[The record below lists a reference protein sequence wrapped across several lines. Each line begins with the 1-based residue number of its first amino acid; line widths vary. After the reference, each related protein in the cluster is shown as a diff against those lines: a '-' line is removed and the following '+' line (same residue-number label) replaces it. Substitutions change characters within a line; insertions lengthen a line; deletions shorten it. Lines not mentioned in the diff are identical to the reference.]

1 MRMAEKIGL
10 ALLLSVLG
18 LVSLWL
24 QFALQEDTPPLVT
37 NTSIHEPNY
46 YVENFTAIG
55 MNEKNSRT
63 YLLEAKRMAH
73 YQDDNTALLDIP
85 HLIQYQTGLPPR
97 HVYAESGWLSGDG
110 KEILLT
116 GNVRVIQGQNKNT
129 SGGIQHSDKMRIHLE
144 PNSSSL
150 RQSG

>member
-24 QFALQEDTPPLVT
+24 QFGILEDAPPPLT
-37 NTSIHEPNY
+37 KTISHEPDY

-55 MNEKNSRT
+55 MNKQNTRT

-73 YQDDNTALLDIP
+73 YQDDNTALLDVP
-85 HLIQYQTGLPPR
+85 HLIQYQKGLPPR
-97 HVYAESGWLSGDG
+97 HIYADSGWLSGDG
-110 KEILLT
+110 QEILLT
-116 GNVRVIQGQNKNT
+116 GNVRVIQGQSENT
-129 SGGIQHSDKMRIHLE
+129 TGGIQHSEKLRIYLE
-144 PNSSSL
+144 PKKSS
-150 RQSG
+150 

>member
-24 QFALQEDTPPLVT
+24 QFGILEDSPAPITK
-37 NTSIHEPNY
+37 TSRHKPDY

-63 YLLEAKRMAH
+63 YLLEATRMAH
-73 YQDDNTALLDIP
+73 YPDDNTALLDVP
-85 HLIQYQTGLPPR
+85 HLIQYQQGLPPR

-110 KEILLT
+110 REILLT

-129 SGGIQHSDKMRIHLE
+129 NGGIQHSDKLRIYLE
-144 PNSSSL
+144 PKKSS
-150 RQSG
+150 